1 MSDASTI
8 VCVEIDPTRRGDW
21 LLEIRF
27 ANGVSKASVH
37 PTLAGAINEAV
48 KVEQQRRTT
57 A

>member
-48 KVEQQRRTT
+48 KVEQKCRT